1 MIFDQLMYA
10 DRYFGI
16 HPRLDEALRF
26 LQEGDLSHFT
36 PGKNQ
41 IQGDDIYVNRA
52 SYSTAEPDARIWEAH
67 ERYVDIHVVLAGEE
81 LFHVS
86 AISNMSCTTP
96 YDAEKEAAFYAGE
109 PEAVVRL
116 LPGYF
121 LVCFPQD
128 VHKSGVRRAVESE
141 VQKIICKV
149 LL

>member
-1 MIFDQLMYA
+1 MIFDQLTYA
-10 DRYFGI
+10 DRYFGM

-26 LQEGDLSHFT
+26 LQEGDLTQFI
-36 PGKNQ
+36 PGKNP
-41 IQGDDIYVNRA
+41 IQGDEIYVNRT
-52 SYSTAEPDARIWEAH
+52 SYQTSEPDARIWEAH

-86 AISNMSCTTP
+86 ASSNMSCTTQ
-96 YDAEKEAAFYAGE
+96 YDTEKEAAFYAGE

-116 LPGYF
+116 LPGDF

-128 VHKSGVRRAVESE
+128 VHKSGVCRAGECE